1 MISSS
6 ANTPVQPGQPMPQQ
20 VQTVVQPRPI
30 PQQAVVQQQVAQQPP
45 QQRPMTQPVA
55 TSVAATPPAPVGFRP
70 GMTGAGLLGVIF
82 QVCDSMGV
90 SDVQM
95 RSDLPVY
102 IETHRGMECLA
113 HLGVLAAN
121 DVFEI
126 YKELLRNRESASHG
140 FGESEPAENRADR
153 KIDAAV
159 KSFQETHV
167 DDFSCNGVFVVAT
180 GKTSGRLRIQVHLS
194 ANGLGVT
201 CRILND
207 SIPELDVLGIDPDT
221 AEMLRLAVQRRA
233 GLCLVT
239 GPTGSG
245 KSTTLAAIIDWLRR
259 NHPKHI
265 VTVEDPVEYQYP
277 KDMDDPNVPGQ
288 KIMAPSIVTQ
298 QEVGR
303 DLASYRQGLKD
314 VLRKAPH
321 VILLG
326 EIRDRE
332 AMETCMEAAQTGHLV
347 LSTLH
352 TTGAVKTMGRILEM
366 YPRENHPAVLNRLSE
381 ILIFIH
387 SQGLLSGM
395 NGRCLTYEFLQ
406 NNSDA
411 VSSAIGSYDQGA
423 RALEDVIKRAGNI
436 AWDEKLTSLYQ
447 EGKISKETFE
457 NTRIHRE
464 DEEYI

>member
-1 MISSS
+1 MSPP
-6 ANTPVQPGQPMPQQ
+6 PV
-20 VQTVVQPRPI
+20 
-30 PQQAVVQQQVAQQPP
+30 
-45 QQRPMTQPVA
+45 
-55 TSVAATPPAPVGFRP
+55 PPAEQPARVSVEESSTASASAKFQP
-70 GMTGAGLLGVIF
+70 GMTGAEMLGLIF
-82 QVCDSMGV
+82 QTCDQMGV

-95 RSDLPVY
+95 RSGLPVY
-102 IETHRGMECLA
+102 IETNHGMECLPQ
-113 HLGVLAAN
+113 LGALSSDEVY
-121 DVFEI
+121 EI
-126 YKELLRNRESASHG
+126 YQELIRNRESASHG
-140 FGESEPAENRADR
+140 FGEDENADVRSEG
-153 KIDAAV
+153 KITEAV
-159 KSFQETHV
+159 AGFQESCV
-167 DDFSCNGVFVVAT
+167 DDFSCNGILIPTT

-194 ANGLGVT
+194 ANGLGIT

-207 SIPELDVLGIDPDT
+207 SIPDLASLGIDLDT
-221 AEMLRLAVQRRA
+221 AEMLRNAVQRRA

-245 KSTTLAAIIDWLRR
+245 KSTTLAAIIDWLRQ

-265 VTVEDPVEYQYP
+265 VTIEDPVEYQYP
-277 KDMDDPNVPGQ
+277 KDMDDPGAPGQ

-387 SQGLLSGM
+387 SQGLLSGV
-395 NGRCLTYEFLQ
+395 NGRVLTYEFLQ
-406 NNSDA
+406 NSDDA
-411 VSSAIGSYDQGA
+411 TSSAIGGYDRGS

-436 AWDEKLTSLYQ
+436 AWDEKLTNLLE
-447 EGKISKETFE
+447 EGKISQETFE
-457 NTRIHRE
+457 NARMHRE
-464 DEEYI
+464 DTEYV

>member
-1 MISSS
+1 MISTSTNAS
-6 ANTPVQPGQPMPQQ
+6 EHPKQAAAPPALPGVTEVGSFQPGMSGEE
-20 VQTVVQPRPI
+20 
-30 PQQAVVQQQVAQQPP
+30 
-45 QQRPMTQPVA
+45 ML
-55 TSVAATPPAPVGFRP
+55 
-70 GMTGAGLLGVIF
+70 GLIF
-82 QVCDSMGV
+82 QTCEQMGV

-95 RSDLPVY
+95 RSNMPVY
-102 IETHRGMECLA
+102 IETNLGMECLPE
-113 HLGVLAAN
+113 LGILSSD
-121 DVFEI
+121 DVYQI
-126 YKELLRNRESASHG
+126 YCELLKNRESASHG
-140 FGESEPAENRADR
+140 FGEEDDVDDRSGR
-153 KIDAAV
+153 KIDEAITDFKEAA
-159 KSFQETHV
+159 V
-167 DDFSCNGVFVVAT
+167 DDFSCNGILIPAT

-194 ANGLGVT
+194 ASGLGIT

-207 SIPELDVLGIDPDT
+207 SIPELDVLGIDADT
-221 AEMLRLAVQRRA
+221 AEMLRIAVQRRA

-277 KDMDDPNVPGQ
+277 ADMDDPNVPGC
-288 KIMAPSIVTQ
+288 KVMAPSIVTQ

-387 SQGLLSGM
+387 SQGLLSGV
-395 NGRCLTYEFLQ
+395 NGRVLTYEFLQ
-406 NNSDA
+406 NSDDA
-411 VSSAIGSYDQGA
+411 TSSAIGSYDKGA
-423 RALEDVIKRAGNI
+423 RALEDVIKRSGNI
-436 AWDEKLTSLYQ
+436 AWDDKLLSLLN
-447 EGKISKETFE
+447 EGKISQETFE
-457 NTRIHRE
+457 NARIHRE
-464 DEEYI
+464 DTEYV

>member
-1 MISSS
+1 MSPP
-6 ANTPVQPGQPMPQQ
+6 PV
-20 VQTVVQPRPI
+20 
-30 PQQAVVQQQVAQQPP
+30 
-45 QQRPMTQPVA
+45 
-55 TSVAATPPAPVGFRP
+55 PPAEQPARVSVEESSTASASAKFQP
-70 GMTGAGLLGVIF
+70 GMTGAEMLGLIF
-82 QVCDSMGV
+82 QTCDQMGV

-95 RSDLPVY
+95 RSGLPVY
-102 IETHRGMECLA
+102 IETNHGMECLPQ
-113 HLGVLAAN
+113 LGALSSDEVY
-121 DVFEI
+121 EI
-126 YKELLRNRESASHG
+126 YQELIRNRESASHG
-140 FGESEPAENRADR
+140 FGEDENADVRSEG
-153 KIDAAV
+153 KITEAV
-159 KSFQETHV
+159 AGFQESCV
-167 DDFSCNGVFVVAT
+167 DDFSCNGILIPST

-194 ANGLGVT
+194 ANGLGIT

-207 SIPELDVLGIDPDT
+207 SIPDLASLGIDLDT
-221 AEMLRLAVQRRA
+221 AEMLRNAVQRRA

-265 VTVEDPVEYQYP
+265 VTIEDPVEYQYP
-277 KDMDDPNVPGQ
+277 TDMDDPEAPGQ

-387 SQGLLSGM
+387 SQGLLSGV
-395 NGRCLTYEFLQ
+395 NGRVLTYEFLQ
-406 NNSDA
+406 NSDDA
-411 VSSAIGSYDQGA
+411 TSSAIGGYDRGS

-436 AWDEKLTSLYQ
+436 AWDEKLTNLLE
-447 EGKISKETFE
+447 EGKISQETFE
-457 NTRIHRE
+457 NARMHRE
-464 DEEYI
+464 DTEYV